1 MEAHIRPYLDSGAV
15 ETVIANLE
23 GAKCTL
29 AANPHGASQWRQ
41 GVTRRGGNATGM
53 PSNAIKRP

>member
-1 MEAHIRPYLDSGAV
+1 M

-29 AANPHGASQWRQ
+29 AANPQVVSQWLQ
-41 GVTRRGGNATGM
+41 GVTRRGGNATDM
-53 PSNAIKRP
+53 PSIAIKKP